1 MQSIDFLPDTYR
13 RQQRKRK
20 LRGQKIGL
28 SAMIIALLVVW
39 ASGELLLLENKSR
52 TVEQLQQRVDSEAAA
67 VKQRR
72 VLDARQRQLSTR
84 MDLHEKLKMPVTYS
98 LVNEAIAQ
106 AMPPSIGLTRL
117 EIVADLPTPTPKAK
131 KANTSGKRKPKSAP
145 KTQVDQDKQIVMYV
159 RGIGPDDQ
167 QIQQMV
173 INLQAMNLFS
183 QVSFRSSRDEE
194 IDGLNARGFD
204 LVLNIDLKREFV
216 FGDLEEVAHVD

>member
-1 MQSIDFLPDTYR
+1 
-13 RQQRKRK
+13 
-20 LRGQKIGL
+20 
-28 SAMIIALLVVW
+28 
-39 ASGELLLLENKSR
+39 
-52 TVEQLQQRVDSEAAA
+52 
-67 VKQRR
+67 
-72 VLDARQRQLSTR
+72 